1 MQRRVILNRGHKAGV
16 ASLPSFS
23 RSTPLNPISMDIG
36 MGGRQTVPEVSDLLT
51 AAKQLSP
58 DQRRELLDRLA
69 LETQKPRSRNDRD
82 VVMWSQA
89 LYEAIV
95 EAFGDASGLGGP
107 AAIQRL
113 VAPAPSRASV
123 EEFMQATGL
132 TKLNVREQQVA
143 YRLIARLLVDRA
155 REVARHSGIP
165 FSVKLAI
172 NCLSELRGIF
182 DRAFP
187 GYLRNGLAAL
197 IVRRMVSGEAA
208 TTR

>member
-1 MQRRVILNRGHKAGV
+1 MQRRVILNRGHRSGV
-16 ASLPSFS
+16 ALLSSPS
-23 RSTPLNPISMDIG
+23 RSTPLYPISMDMG
-36 MGGRQTVPEVSDLLT
+36 MGGRESVPEVSDLLT
-51 AAKQLSP
+51 AAQRLSP
-58 DQRRELLDRLA
+58 EQRRELLDRLA

-89 LYEAIV
+89 IYEAIV

-113 VAPAPSRASV
+113 VAPASNRASV

-132 TKLNVREQQVA
+132 AKLNVREQQVA

-155 REVARHSGIP
+155 REVARHSGLP
-165 FSVKLAI
+165 FSVKLTI
-172 NCLSELRGIF
+172 NCLGELRGIF